1 VQNKIIIPF
10 LAFTILSSGMAF
22 PFQSAFADTPNDPT
36 NLRQSGTPGATNINF
51 FWTAPA
57 TGSAPDGYRIDYAAE
72 TSHGVFGSFSTI
84 VADTGSTAVGHDV
97 TGLIEGEFY
106 RFRVYSLHGDH
117 VSSGYA
123 QTDAG
128 TKFGSAQD
136 FSGGHQNFNE
146 GQHHVAGTQFAAGQS
161 FTGGTQ
167 NFGANQIFGAGTS
180 FTTGQ
185 DFSTGTQ
192 TFGAHSHFEEGAT
205 FASGQAF
212 SGTQNFNGQME
223 FKEGAQFAANQ
234 SFGNSMTFEG
244 SNTFAANTVF
254 DAAQDFTAQSEQ
266 YGPVTLNAIS
276 TGTTSPYTILAAV
289 SGGAVTQVI
298 DANGGDFDTGILYF
312 DFPNGTLTG
321 QQFNDLQ
328 FTDSNSNGKIDCTSI
343 ANCELASLPQ
353 PVTVA
358 SNTQLIII
366 QDSVQTFGTGTSFT
380 GGVTFPKGQGFDG
393 IMDFS
398 NGAQTFSP
406 NMSFF
411 AGQDFSTGGHDH
423 DFDKIGLQFGA
434 GTVFPA
440 NEEFGIGMSFTKGA
454 QAFAGSNTF
463 KDGSQF
469 ATGQSFTAVQH
480 FFGAMEFGTNT
491 AFNVGMD
498 FSSGFETAGAK
509 GLGAITTPEKDFAD
523 IFQAFDSAATS
534 VTATNS
540 GSFETGIIF
549 ADFDSVLTGYAI
561 NDVQFN
567 DNNNNGAIDCENDSD
582 CELADL
588 FKGVTLGGTESIT
601 FSQEPSHTF
610 GAGTSF
616 TGGTSFA
623 KGTVFPG
630 VMDFGA
636 AMTFEPGMQF
646 YAGQDFSTGGHNHDF
661 DKHMMEYG
669 AGVIF
674 GSAEEFGIGADFDA
688 GFIPFAGSNTFKD
701 GSKFATGQSF
711 TAAQNFVGAMTF
723 GENTQFLAAQDFAAN
738 SVDVDAI
745 SLTAHGSAEADFFD
759 FLNTA
764 DAGSIT
770 QIISTDGDFETG
782 IIYADFNAVLTGY
795 AINDVQFTD
804 SNGNGIIDCA
814 SDGACELADLDLGVT
829 LANTATITFSQDH
842 THDFGAGTDFPAG
855 STFPNK
861 QMFESAMD
869 FMGAMT
875 FSPGMHFGP
884 SQDFASYAHNFDKPD
899 IIYGSGSSFTENEE
913 FGIGASFTSGVVTF
927 AGSNTF
933 KDNSQFAENQSFT
946 TGVQVFGKSSTF
958 NASSFTA
965 NQEFTDG
972 TMNFVGSNTFGDATS
987 FTTAQAFSATQTFG
1001 DSSTFVESTF
1011 TTGQEFTD
1019 GTMNFVGSNTF
1030 GNENSFANAQAFSAT
1045 QTFGTG
1051 TSYSGNTDFAD
1062 TQEFAAD
1069 SSFGTGQ
1076 VFAEGESYT
1085 MNASGLV
1092 FGTDTGLD
1100 FGKARTFGDSAEF
1113 ATGQSFT
1120 DHNHDLS
1127 ANSIQYGTGSSFTDE
1142 ETFGASADFSSGT
1155 QTFGDSST
1163 FGQATEFADS
1173 QVFATAQ
1180 SFTDNMHFGDSTSFT
1195 ASSQTFSAGT
1205 SFGTGTS
1212 FTVGQNMPTGIVHST
1227 GLSLTDY
1234 SCSDA
1239 ACTNNNDDAMLSPG
1253 EALVSGQDPAAI
1265 QTSVSEGN
1273 TGFSVEGLGLSMTF
1287 DTVSTDGTISVD
1299 LMDPDNV
1306 PGLTTENAIQTI
1318 STGTAIGSA
1327 MEISASS
1334 ATSTGNMTISMT
1346 YIDADVEAAGLEE
1359 ADLTMSHYENG
1370 AWVEET
1376 NCTVDTTN
1384 NTVTCTVDS
1393 ID

>member
-51 FWTAPA
+51 FWNAPA

-205 FASGQAF
+205 FAAGQAF
-212 SGTQNFNGQME
+212 SGTQTFNGQME

-244 SNTFAANTVF
+244 SNTFLANTVF

-463 KDGSQF
+463 KDGSKF

-861 QMFESAMD
+861 QMFDNAMD

-884 SQDFASYAHNFDKPD
+884 AQDFSSFAHDLDKPE
-899 IIYGSGSSFTENEE
+899 IVYGAGSSFTANVE

-933 KDNSQFAENQSFT
+933 KENSQFAENQSFT
-946 TGVQVFGKSSTF
+946 TAPQVFGKSSTF
-958 NASSFTA
+958 VASSFT
-965 NQEFTDG
+965 NSQEFTDG

-987 FTTAQAFSATQTFG
+987 FTT
-1001 DSSTFVESTF
+1001 
-1011 TTGQEFTD
+1011 
-1019 GTMNFVGSNTF
+1019 
-1030 GNENSFANAQAFSAT
+1030 AQAFSAT

-1120 DHNHDLS
+1120 DHDHDLS